1 MQLFTDIPE
10 PYLPVTVANERRS
23 ANNSTRGEE
32 KAKPVRKD
40 GKYNT
45 FQERED
51 ARAESNLTNGY
62 LRMESEVVHL
72 DVFCY

>member
-10 PYLPVTVANERRS
+10 PYLPVTVANEKRS
-23 ANNSTRGEE
+23 ANNSTRGKE
-32 KAKPVRKD
+32 KAKPVRK
-40 GKYNT
+40 T

-72 DVFCY
+72 GVFRY